1 MTFLIFK
8 IFVYLLLAL
17 GVGLVA
23 GWLIRN
29 LQAQK
34 SEESAQRAM
43 HDAKAK
49 LPQLESMIRSRD
61 DKSTKLKKE
70 LDDTKN
76 VAKQMQQEL
85 RQLEVK
91 LRDAERDAKR
101 WQQAADAKK
110 TAGVDT
116 LELDDTGEHADDQL
130 IAELSQEIT
139 RLKSQVDQANRQAM
153 QFRPDD
159 DGLSQTELDALQ
171 LQFANARRELKS
183 VANELKLE
191 RDRVVELERE
201 RELQNKSLQ
210 VLHQQLELERSRR
223 TASGG

>member
-1 MTFLIFK
+1 MTFLILK
-8 IFVYLLLAL
+8 ILLYLILAL

-34 SEESAQRAM
+34 SEESAQRAV

-61 DKSTKLKKE
+61 DQSNKLKNE
-70 LDDTKN
+70 LNDTKN

-85 RQLEVK
+85 RQMEVK

-110 TAGVDT
+110 SADGHET
-116 LELDDTGEHADDQL
+116 LGLDETDDSSDQL
-130 IAELSQEIT
+130 ITELSQEIA
-139 RLKSQVDQANRQAM
+139 RLKAQLQEATRGAVQAQ
-153 QFRPDD
+153 QQD
-159 DGLSQTELDALQ
+159 DGLSQTEFDALQ
-171 LQFANARRELKS
+171 LQFANTRRELKS

-223 TASGG
+223 AASGG